1 MRLVIERSAAWAGM
15 AVEPGLDEVI
25 IHDVADEPGALPLLS
40 HVLLEIRKRREG
52 RTLTLAGYTDSGGV
66 REAITRTADSVFGSS
81 STPGSR
87 GSPAAAFCA
96 SQNSGTP
103 ARTHAS
109 GPRAPSSPPA
119 WATTPTSAPCST
131 G

>member
-66 REAITRTADSVFGSS
+66 REAITRTADSVFGQQLDPRQQGIARSS
-81 STPGSR
+81 FLRLTELGD
-87 GSPAAAFCA
+87 A
-96 SQNSGTP
+96 SEDTRQ
-103 ARTHAS
+103 
-109 GPRAPSSPPA
+109 RATRA
-119 WATTPTSAPCST
+119 KLATSLGNDADFTPCST